1 MRPAAPLYRG
11 GPGAKI
17 RWITTVAGDD
27 FHLRHHADGQARADQ
42 PLWRTLVAAGERY
55 ADALATSEANA
66 AETGAMQ
73 VHAYDQPET
82 LLGQGTV
89 GPELEADQPFRRP
102 TLAPELL

>member
-11 GPGAKI
+11 RPGAKI
-17 RWITTVAGDD
+17 RWITTV
-27 FHLRHHADGQARADQ
+27 
-42 PLWRTLVAAGERY
+42 AGERY

-89 GPELEADQPFRRP
+89 GLELEADQPFRRP